1 MRLLAIL
8 ISLEQCVEIVRGPG
22 FAHRLGTEG
31 LAMLGG
37 WLGSLSPVKSLILGT
52 GGRRKECQS
61 ACMHAWGIQLNF
73 IKGVFYCVIRVWYE
87 GAAGFPAI
95 LLHQTPVN
103 V

>member
-8 ISLEQCVEIVRGPG
+8 ISLEHCVEIVRGPG
-22 FAHRLGTEG
+22 FAHRLGMEG
-31 LAMLGG
+31 PAMLGG

-61 ACMHAWGIQLNF
+61 ACMHECMRYPTKFHQRN
-73 IKGVFYCVIRVWYE
+73 
-87 GAAGFPAI
+87 I
-95 LLHQTPVN
+95 LARYSSV